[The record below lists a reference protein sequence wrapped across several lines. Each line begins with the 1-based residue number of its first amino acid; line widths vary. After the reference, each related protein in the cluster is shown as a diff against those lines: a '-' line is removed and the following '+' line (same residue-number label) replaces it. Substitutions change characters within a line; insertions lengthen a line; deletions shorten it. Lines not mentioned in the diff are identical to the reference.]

1 MKIISQM
8 LHSSGPPLNL
18 KKNTVKWEAV
28 LFLIS
33 LLLTKK
39 SLKPAVKHFIFSIN
53 GVKSELKHP
62 NVQQFPF

>member
-1 MKIISQM
+1 MIIISQM
-8 LHSSGPPLNL
+8 LHYSGPPLNL

-39 SLKPAVKHFIFSIN
+39 SLKPAVKTFYFLH
-53 GVKSELKHP
+53 
-62 NVQQFPF
+62 